1 MRHIKCEIV
10 FRINSKVEFY
20 GASLAQ
26 ISILHCLLS
35 PSTGVKHMQILSF
48 NFLDFWNI
56 SKKKSNIDQS
66 TMKVRWKC
74 KNIKWK
80 DFYQTSFFCFYWN
93 RITIW
98 FVKGKITAR
107 NHNASR
113 NYSFMK
119 WTLAII
125 KKWYCDNRFYLFHF
139 QIKQIT
145 TQKIS
150 NARWWMIGTFSKISH
165 IFYFLNRRSKNKK
178 RP

>member
-1 MRHIKCEIV
+1 MERLSRRFPFYTVYYPHRLESSICKFCHLISLIFEI
-10 FRINSKVEFY
+10 FQKKIQYWSKHNE
-20 GASLAQ
+20 S
-26 ISILHCLLS
+26 S
-35 PSTGVKHMQILSF
+35 VKVQKYKMKG
-48 NFLDFWNI
+48 FLPNI
-56 SKKKSNIDQS
+56 
-66 TMKVRWKC
+66 
-74 KNIKWK
+74 
-80 DFYQTSFFCFYWN
+80 FFCFYWN

-107 NHNASR
+107 NHDTSR

-165 IFYFLNRRSKNKK
+165 IFYFLNRKSKNKK